1 MWLPNL
7 PPRCGYD
14 TVKAVLGPPLR
25 LCFPMRV
32 EGLHH
37 VPRAGPVV
45 LAPNHLSIM
54 DSIVLPLALPRRI
67 TFIAK
72 SEHFDDW
79 RSNWVM
85 RLSGQIRLQRDGGMA
100 VGMALA
106 EAAGVLGTG
115 GVVGIYPEGTR
126 SRDGKLHAGNDGPA
140 WLAMKAG
147 APIVPVGLVG
157 TNAVHAPGEAL
168 PHLFRA
174 ATVRFGQPILP
185 PRPPSGGARAA
196 RAALTSEI
204 MSAIATLSGQEIAAD
219 VPGRIVAAST

>member
-1 MWLPNL
+1 MRLPDL
-7 PPRCGYD
+7 RPLRGYD
-14 TVKAVLGPPLR
+14 AVKAILGPPLR
-25 LCFPMRV
+25 LCFPLRV

-37 VPRAGPVV
+37 VPEAGPVV
-45 LAPNHLSIM
+45 LAPNHLSII

-72 SEHFDDW
+72 AEHFDDW
-79 RSNWVM
+79 RSSWVM
-85 RLSGQIRLQRDGGMA
+85 SLSGQIKLQRNGGMA
-100 VGMALA
+100 VGRALA

-126 SRDGKLHAGNDGPA
+126 SRDGRLHAGNDGPA

-174 ATVRFGQPILP
+174 ATVRFGHPIP
-185 PRPPSGGARAA
+185 PPPPPCGGARTT
-196 RAALTSEI
+196 RAALTSEV
-204 MSAIATLSGQEIAAD
+204 MSAIAALSGQELADD
-219 VPGRIVAAST
+219 VPRRVFAV